1 MMIPL
6 DPSHKPTSQHRI
18 AEGDTVV
25 VYERHDVMHVVTVAA
40 DLVLQNRFGSFT
52 TPTGSATTSDP
63 RSSSAAASGKCGR
76 KAGGGFVHL
85 LDPTPELWM
94 LLLSHRT

>member
-25 VYERHDVMHVVTVAA
+25 VYERHDEMHAVTVAA
-40 DLVLQNRFGSFT
+40 DLVLQNRFGGLS
-52 TPTGSATTSDP
+52 P
-63 RSSSAAASGKCGR
+63 RRLARPPLRIQG
-76 KAGGGFVHL
+76 L
-85 LDPTPELWM
+85 Q
-94 LLLSHRT
+94 